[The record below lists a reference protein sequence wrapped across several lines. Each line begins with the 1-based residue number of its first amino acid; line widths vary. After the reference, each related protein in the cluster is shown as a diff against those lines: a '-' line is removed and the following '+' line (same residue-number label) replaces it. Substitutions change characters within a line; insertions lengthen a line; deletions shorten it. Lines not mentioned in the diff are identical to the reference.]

1 MSAKELLFSI
11 KEIQKDIEIKTQL
24 IATHR
29 DIATGLQSPQYSDMP
44 KNPNRKLQPMAD
56 SINKAMDLEEEVKEL
71 ERELIQVK
79 TRVYEI
85 IQNIDSKVHQLI
97 LLERYINGK
106 SWSSISRMI
115 GYANSRMYDKH
126 NHALMDFST
135 AYEKFGVNRSTSE

>member
-24 IATHR
+24 IATYR

-44 KNPNRKLQPMAD
+44 KSPNRKLQPMAD
-56 SINKAMDLEEEVKEL
+56 AINKVMDLEEEVKEL
-71 ERELIQVK
+71 EQELIQVK

-85 IQNIDSKVHQLI
+85 IQNIDSKAHQLI

-106 SWSSISRMI
+106 PWSIISRII
-115 GYANSRMYDKH
+115 GYANSRIYDKH